1 MRSMPHEP
9 GGEKHRATVRAS
21 FDKQAV
27 EFSESPVMTDAA
39 ALARLV
45 AWAGVA
51 GSERVLDVA
60 CGPGLVAA
68 AFTPHA
74 ASVVG
79 VDLTPAMLA
88 RGRAI
93 VGERGIRNVAFV
105 MADVERLPFPDQ
117 SFERVVSRRAF
128 HHFPDPAPVL
138 TEMARVC
145 AAGGAI
151 VIEDQAPPADATAA
165 DAMTAIDRLRDPSHT
180 RAVDPGAWTALCAAN
195 GLALERVWLSSL
207 ELGASVRF
215 RLELGAGEPTIE
227 GRARVVRAGDGDE
240 RGVVFEQ
247 ISSANRQRLIRFIFD
262 RQRAALA
269 KTRGRRR

>member
-1 MRSMPHEP
+1 MMRSMPHEP

-68 AFTPHA
+68 AFAPHA

-207 ELGASVRF
+207 ELEFDEWITRAHP
-215 RLELGAGEPTIE
+215 AAADAA
-227 GRARVVRAGDGDE
+227 RAREMLECAARGEIPGLHAWHAGGALRFTVGLQLVRA
-240 RGVVFEQ
+240 
-247 ISSANRQRLIRFIFD
+247 
-262 RQRAALA
+262 A
-269 KTRGRRR
+269 KMS

>member
-1 MRSMPHEP
+1 MPQEP

-39 ALARLV
+39 TLARLV

-68 AFTPHA
+68 AFAPHV

-79 VDLTPAMLA
+79 ADLTPAMLA
-88 RGRAI
+88 RGAAI

-105 MADVERLPFPDQ
+105 LADVERLPFPDAR
-117 SFERVVSRRAF
+117 FDRVVSRRAF

-151 VIEDQAPPADATAA
+151 VIEDQAPPADAAAA
-165 DAMTAIDRLRDPSHT
+165 DMMTAIDRLRDPSHT
-180 RAVDPGAWTALCAAN
+180 RAVDPGAWTALCAAS
-195 GLALERVWLSSL
+195 GLELERVWLSSL
-207 ELGASVRF
+207 ELDFDEWITRAHPAAADAVRA
-215 RLELGAGEPTIE
+215 REMLECAARGEIPGLHAWRAGEALRFTV
-227 GRARVVRAGDGDE
+227 GLQLVRAV
-240 RGVVFEQ
+240 R
-247 ISSANRQRLIRFIFD
+247 
-262 RQRAALA
+262 
-269 KTRGRRR
+269 K